1 MSPFEVYRDYLAL
14 RNHFNSSSYNYFKY
28 NGKSGAKGDSF
39 DKRKDKFFFEKVAKH
54 RDPHGFMLANFV
66 NDPKTWI
73 RDMAYSDSAERVYLD
88 WLKRKDSLTYVLTN
102 DLNKLEF
109 PFDGNFV
116 VKDGQHSYV
125 LVLLLGGEISLESVC
140 ILTDLVGC
148 FNYWD
153 KRLKD
158 DVVWQEVG
166 QRIRKYTPFIRYDR
180 DKVKKIVVSTVG
192 DNE

>member
-1 MSPFEVYRDYLAL
+1 MTPFEVYRDYLAL
-14 RNHFNSSSYNYFKY
+14 RNHFNSSSYDYFKY
-28 NGKSGAKGDSF
+28 RGKGSAKGDAF
-39 DKRKDKFFFEKVAKH
+39 DKRKDKFFFEKMAKH

-73 RDMAYSDSAERVYLD
+73 RDMAYSDSAERIYLD
-88 WLKRKDSLTYVLTN
+88 WLKTKDSLTYILSN

-125 LVLLLGGEISLESVC
+125 LVLLLGDEIKVETVC
-140 ILTDLVGC
+140 ILMDLVGC
-148 FNYWD
+148 YSYWN
-153 KRLKD
+153 KQLKD

-166 QRIRKYTPFIRYDR
+166 QRIKKYTPFVKYDKE
-180 DKVKKIVVSTVG
+180 KVKKIVLDFFSE
-192 DNE
+192 N